1 MTNIHL
7 TLAINDYD
15 HVRDLVSGEVQ
26 AGGIDLTCLTLT
38 VEEIFYRFLHGLE
51 WDVSELSMG
60 MCCSAISRGDA
71 PFVAIPVFPSR
82 VFRLSSIYVRPDGP
96 VKKPEDLAGKRIGV
110 PEWGQTAGVYTR
122 GWLMHQVGIPLGDVD
137 WYQSGANQPG
147 RVEAAT
153 LKLPDG
159 VSLTPVT
166 DRSLTE
172 MLFDGDIEAIFS
184 ARAPVAFLAG
194 DPKIVRLIPD
204 FRAAEQAYFKDTGIF
219 PIMHTVA
226 IRRRVFEEHP
236 WVAMNLYK
244 AFDEARRRGVRRIMD
259 VTASQIAVP
268 WGFHDAA
275 EVGRLVFGDGEYW
288 PYGIEPNRVT
298 LDAFLQFCF
307 EQGVCHDRLTPEDL
321 FPKQVLTFFKE

>member
-1 MTNIHL
+1 MANIHL

-51 WDVSELSMG
+51 WDVSEISLG
-60 MCCSAISRGDA
+60 MSSSAVSRGDA
-71 PFVAIPVFPSR
+71 PFVLIPVFPSR

-96 VKKPEDLAGKRIGV
+96 VKTPEDLAGKRIGV

-122 GWLMHQVGIPLGDVD
+122 GWLTHQVGIALGDVD

-147 RVEAAT
+147 RVEAAS

-159 VSLTPVT
+159 ISLTRVT

-184 ARAPVAFLAG
+184 ARAPDAFLSG
-194 DPKIVRLIPD
+194 DPRMVRLIPD
-204 FRAAEQAYFKDTGIF
+204 FRQSEQAYFADTGIF

-226 IRRRVFEEHP
+226 IRRRVYEEHP

-244 AFDEARRRGVRRIMD
+244 AFDEAKRRGVRRIMN

-268 WGFHDAA
+268 WGFHDAT

-307 EQGVCHDRLTPEDL
+307 EQGVCHERLTPEEL
-321 FPKQVLTFFKE
+321 FPKEVQTFFKE

>member
-1 MTNIHL
+1 MANIHL

-96 VKKPEDLAGKRIGV
+96 VKAPEDLAGKRVGV
-110 PEWGQTAGVYTR
+110 PEWGQTAGIYTR

-137 WYQSGANQPG
+137 WYQTGANQPG

-159 VSLTPVT
+159 VSLTRVS

-184 ARAPVAFLAG
+184 ARAPDAFLAG
-194 DPKIVRLIPD
+194 DPRMVRLIPD
-204 FRAAEQAYFKDTGIF
+204 FRAAEQAYFEDTSIF

-226 IRRRVFEEHP
+226 IQRRVYEEHP

-275 EVGRLVFGDGEYW
+275 DVGRLVFGDGEYW

-307 EQGVCHDRLTPEDL
+307 EQGVCHQRLTPEDL
-321 FPKQVLTFFKE
+321 FPKEVQTFFKE

>member
-1 MTNIHL
+1 MANIHL

-51 WDVSELSMG
+51 WDVSEISLG
-60 MCCSAISRGDA
+60 MSSSAVSRGDA
-71 PFVAIPVFPSR
+71 PFVLIPVFPSR

-96 VKKPEDLAGKRIGV
+96 VKTPEDLAGKRIGV

-122 GWLMHQVGIPLGDVD
+122 GWLTHQVGIALGDVD

-147 RVEAAT
+147 RVEAAS

-159 VSLTPVT
+159 ISLTRVT

-184 ARAPVAFLAG
+184 ARAPDAFLSG
-194 DPKIVRLIPD
+194 DPRMVRLIPN
-204 FRAAEQAYFKDTGIF
+204 FRQSEQAYFADTGIF

-226 IRRRVFEEHP
+226 IRRRVYEEHP

-244 AFDEARRRGVRRIMD
+244 AFDEAKRRGVRRIMN

-268 WGFHDAA
+268 WGFHDAT

-307 EQGVCHDRLTPEDL
+307 EQGVCHQKLTPEDL
-321 FPKQVLTFFKE
+321 FPKEVQTFFKE